1 MGKLIVLEGTDGCGK
16 STQVRLLTERLSKEG
31 KDFRQLRFPRYDQE
45 SSALIR
51 LYLGGAFG
59 QDPNAVNAYAASTFY
74 AVDRYASYL
83 QDWGSYYRS
92 GGVLIADRYT
102 TSNAIHQGGKLPEG
116 EKHDFLRWL
125 EELEYERME
134 LPRPDRVLWLNMPV
148 EQTLILMQYRQCTG
162 GGPADIH
169 ELDEEYLRH
178 CYDTARDTAHFCGW
192 TTIDCVRNG
201 VIRPAEEI
209 ASEIYTTVL
218 DCMEE

>member
-1 MGKLIVLEGTDGCGK
+1 
-16 STQVRLLTERLSKEG
+16 
-31 KDFRQLRFPRYDQE
+31 
-45 SSALIR
+45 
-51 LYLGGAFG
+51 
-59 QDPNAVNAYAASTFY
+59 
-74 AVDRYASYL
+74 
-83 QDWGSYYRS
+83 
-92 GGVLIADRYT
+92 
-102 TSNAIHQGGKLPEG
+102 
-116 EKHDFLRWL
+116 
-125 EELEYERME
+125 
-134 LPRPDRVLWLNMPV
+134 
-148 EQTLILMQYRQCTG
+148 MQHRQCTG